1 MSAFKADIE
10 SAMRN
15 VSYRLLLNLQSMV
28 LTTFAAAMRQVTL
41 KPRGGRGETCYLS

>member
-1 MSAFKADIE
+1 MSAFKADIA

-41 KPRGGRGETCYLS
+41 KPRGGGGETCYLS